1 VAPPCEIAPNAD
13 EPAGAGG
20 IDPDRRVPE
29 FLGVHGGE
37 HVERGLGR
45 RILRG
50 GRIIW
55 LSGLAG
61 SLCEVIEPA
70 SLDTLTISAR
80 DISA

>member
-1 VAPPCEIAPNAD
+1 VSQRRAD
-13 EPAGAGG
+13 ERAGVGG
-20 IDPDRRVPE
+20 IDPDQRVQE

-45 RILRG
+45 PALRG

-61 SLCEVIEPA
+61 SLGEVIEPA
-70 SLDTLTISAR
+70 SLDTVTISAR